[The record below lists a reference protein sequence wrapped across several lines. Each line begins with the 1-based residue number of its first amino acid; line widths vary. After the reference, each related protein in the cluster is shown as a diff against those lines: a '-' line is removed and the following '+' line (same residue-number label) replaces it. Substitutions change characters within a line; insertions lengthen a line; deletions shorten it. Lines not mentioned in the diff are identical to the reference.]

1 MNIKILFLGL
11 MLGCQEED
19 TENLEPSVLSWACG
33 PSIQENSGLS
43 VMTTEDVS
51 TAIVETEEKNYTVYL
66 GEFVYLEELDLDL
79 VNGSISLPYFDCD
92 NIINIRLAR

>member
-19 TENLEPSVLSWACG
+19 TENLEPSILSWACG

-43 VMTTEDVS
+43 VMTNEDVS
-51 TAIVETEEKNYTVYL
+51 TAIMETEEKNYI
-66 GEFVYLEELDLDL
+66 VYLEDSNFDPAS